1 MRYLVDTMEKVGL
14 SNMSTIF
21 RNSPLPRYYQLKE
34 IMRERIRAGEW
45 KPGDLIPSERELGET
60 YGISRMTAR
69 QAITDLVN
77 EGLFYREQG
86 KGTFVSQNKITQQLI
101 RLTGFTEDIKA
112 RGQFPSTN
120 VLSASMCPADETAA
134 DRLRVKPG
142 ELLFCLHRLRFADA
156 KPLAIEFSQINF
168 KGCEKL
174 LEEDLEQNSL
184 YRLLET
190 KYGLPPMEAEQ
201 ELEAGLAG
209 NEEAQL
215 LRIPT
220 GSSVLFTRRTTY
232 TDRNQ
237 PIEYAKAVYCGNK
250 YTFYTHLKREQLVP

>member
-1 MRYLVDTMEKVGL
+1 
-14 SNMSTIF
+14 MSAIY

-34 IMRERIRAGEW
+34 IMRERVQSDEW
-45 KPGDLIPSERELGET
+45 KPGDLIPSERELSEK

-69 QAITDLVN
+69 QAITELVN

-86 KGTFVSQNKITQQLI
+86 KGTFVSQRKITQQLI

-112 RGQFPSTN
+112 RGQKPGTK
-120 VLSASMCPADETAA
+120 VLSAQMFPADETTAEKLRI
-134 DRLRVKPG
+134 DPGTLIFRLQRLR
-142 ELLFCLHRLRFADA
+142 LADDE
-156 KPLAIEFSQINF
+156 PLAIELSQINF
-168 KGCEKL
+168 KGCERL

-190 KYGLPPMEAEQ
+190 KYGIPLMEADQ

-209 NEEAQL
+209 NEEVQL
-215 LRIPT
+215 LKISLGRP
-220 GSSVLFTRRTTY
+220 VLFTRRITY
-232 TDRNQ
+232 TERNQ

-250 YTFYTHLKREQLVP
+250 YIFHTHFKA

>member
-1 MRYLVDTMEKVGL
+1 
-14 SNMSTIF
+14 MSTIY

-34 IMRERIRAGEW
+34 IMRERVRSGEW
-45 KPGDLIPSERELGET
+45 KPGDLIPSERELAEK

-86 KGTFVSQNKITQQLI
+86 KGTFVSRYKITQQLI
-101 RLTGFTEDIKA
+101 HLTGFTEDIQA
-112 RGQFPSTN
+112 RGQRPSAK
-120 VLSASMCPADETAA
+120 VLSAQMGPADEATAERLHIEPRQLIFCVR
-134 DRLRVKPG
+134 RLRLAND
-142 ELLFCLHRLRFADA
+142 E
-156 KPLAIEFSQINF
+156 PLAIEFSQVSF
-168 KGCEKL
+168 MDCEKL

-190 KYGLPPMEAEQ
+190 KYGLPLMEAEQ

-215 LRIPT
+215 LKIPA
-220 GSSVLFTRRTTY
+220 GSAVLFIRRTTY
-232 TDRNQ
+232 TDRNK
-237 PIEYAKAVYCGNK
+237 PIEYAKSVYCGNK
-250 YTFYTHLKREQLVP
+250 YTFYTHMRREQLMP